1 MARCENGTMTVESTG
16 TIGKPWPAGSPR
28 PAGRC
33 TGTVLLLG
41 LGMILVTQCGCP
53 VPQRP
58 GMGQCSRLVEPE
70 TKTGYWLYLPED
82 YVKNNGQ
89 RSGNTAWPLVVTLHG
104 LRPYDDAKPQIRS
117 WQEEADRYGLIVVA
131 PELRTCDQLV
141 MPVPLRDPTKWYVQ
155 TDEKA
160 ILAVMDE
167 VCRRTNADPTRVLLT
182 CFSSGGYLAHYMMN
196 RHPER
201 FTALAAMGANFN
213 EEMIDYTQ
221 LPRYRS
227 TKIAVFF
234 GENDFKLCREESL
247 RAVSWYRRYRFDVD
261 ARQVS
266 GLGHERRPQLASVFF
281 SRIIGASPK
290 TPPDLASLVMSDV
303 TTGEPARPAGAPRPA
318 SLSPAPLFPEDG
330 GRTNAGTDRPRDAG
344 SDSREREPAT
354 VAPMEAPTRSARPV
368 ISQPPPPPTP
378 RRPGQQ
384 PYSNDPQTPDPL
396 PEQGDEP
403 IPGRIELRGLGI
415 GSAPMW
421 VDMRVDL
428 PPELLLEASVLWLA
442 NGQPIASSTPEA
454 RAILRSPGQHQIEA
468 WVTLGDDRRAIYRET
483 ITVLP
488 PEPTTQPA
496 GG

>member
-1 MARCENGTMTVESTG
+1 MTAEPSRESHEPRLPG
-16 TIGKPWPAGSPR
+16 CSAYR

-33 TGTVLLLG
+33 TGTALLLG
-41 LGMILVTQCGCP
+41 FAMILVTQCGCP

-58 GMGQCSRLVEPE
+58 GLGKCSRLVEPE

-82 YVKNNGQ
+82 YVQNNGQ
-89 RSGNTAWPLVVTLHG
+89 RPGNTPWPLVVTLHG

-117 WQEEADRYGLIVVA
+117 WQQEADRYGLIVVA

-141 MPVPLRDPTKWYVQ
+141 MPLPLRDPTKWYVR
-155 TDEKA
+155 TDERA

-196 RHPER
+196 RYPER
-201 FTALAAMGANFN
+201 FLALAAMGANFN
-213 EEMIDYTQ
+213 EEMIDYSQ
-221 LPRYRS
+221 LPKYRA

-281 SRIIGASPK
+281 SRLIGVSPK

-303 TTGEPARPAGAPRPA
+303 TTAEPARPAGAPRPA
-318 SLSPAPLFPEDG
+318 SLSPAPLFPDDA
-330 GRTNAGTDRPRDAG
+330 GRTNPGADRLQDAG
-344 SDSREREPAT
+344 SDGRGREPAT
-354 VAPMEAPTRSARPV
+354 VAPMEAPARSARPV
-368 ISQPPPPPTP
+368 ISQPPPPTP

-384 PYSNDPQTPDPL
+384 PYSADPQAPEPL
-396 PEQGDEP
+396 LDQPVEP
-403 IPGRIELRGLGI
+403 IPGQIQLRGRSA

-421 VDMRVDL
+421 IDMKVDL
-428 PPELLLEASVLWLA
+428 PPDLLAEASVLWLA
-442 NGQPIASSTPEA
+442 DGQPVASSAPQA
-454 RAILRSPGQHQIEA
+454 RTILRTPGRHQIEA
-468 WVTLGDDRRAIYRET
+468 WVTLPDDRRMVYREMV
-483 ITVLP
+483 TVLP
-488 PEPTTQPA
+488 PETTTRPA
-496 GG
+496 DG

>member
-1 MARCENGTMTVESTG
+1 MMTMEPSRT
-16 TIGKPWPAGSPR
+16 PQSPRLPGCSAYR

-33 TGTVLLLG
+33 TGTALLLG
-41 LGMILVTQCGCP
+41 FAMILVTQCGCP

-58 GMGQCSRLVEPE
+58 GLGKCSRLVEPE

-82 YVKNNGQ
+82 YVQNNGQ
-89 RSGNTAWPLVVTLHG
+89 RPGNTPWPLVVTLHG

-117 WQEEADRYGLIVVA
+117 WQQEADRYGLIVVA

-141 MPVPLRDPTKWYVQ
+141 MPLPLRDPTKWYVK

-201 FTALAAMGANFN
+201 FLALAAMGANFN
-213 EEMIDYTQ
+213 EEMIDYSQ
-221 LPRYRS
+221 LPKYRA

-234 GENDFKLCREESL
+234 GQNDFKLCREESL

-281 SRIIGASPK
+281 SRIIGVSPK

-303 TTGEPARPAGAPRPA
+303 TTAEPARPAGAPRPA
-318 SLSPAPLFPEDG
+318 SLSPAPLFPDDA
-330 GRTNAGTDRPRDAG
+330 GRTNPGADRLQDAG
-344 SDSREREPAT
+344 SDGRGREPAT
-354 VAPMEAPTRSARPV
+354 VAPMEAPARSARPV
-368 ISQPPPPPTP
+368 ISQPPPPTP

-384 PYSNDPQTPDPL
+384 PYSTDLQA
-396 PEQGDEP
+396 PEPSLDRPVEP
-403 IPGRIELRGLGI
+403 IPGQIQLRGRSV

-421 VDMRVDL
+421 VDMKVDL
-428 PPELLLEASVLWLA
+428 PPDLLAEASVLWLA
-442 NGQPIASSTPEA
+442 DGQPVASSAPQARTVLRTPG
-454 RAILRSPGQHQIEA
+454 RHQIEA
-468 WVTLGDDRRAIYRET
+468 WVTLSDDRRMVYRET
-483 ITVLP
+483 VTVLP
-488 PEPTTQPA
+488 PETTTQPA
-496 GG
+496 NG

>member
-1 MARCENGTMTVESTG
+1 
-16 TIGKPWPAGSPR
+16 
-28 PAGRC
+28 
-33 TGTVLLLG
+33 
-41 LGMILVTQCGCP
+41 
-53 VPQRP
+53 
-58 GMGQCSRLVEPE
+58 MGQCSRLVEPE

-330 GRTNAGTDRPRDAG
+330 GRTNAVTDRPRDAG

-428 PPELLLEASVLWLA
+428 PPELLPEASVLWLA